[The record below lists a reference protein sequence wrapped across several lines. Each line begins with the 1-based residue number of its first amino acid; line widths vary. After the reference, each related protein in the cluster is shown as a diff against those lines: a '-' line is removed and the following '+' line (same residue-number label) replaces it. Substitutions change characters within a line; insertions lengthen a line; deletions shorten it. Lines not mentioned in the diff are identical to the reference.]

1 MLTASNLL
9 DLWEH
14 GLTDRTIQRSIE
26 LLCLAYPELS
36 REQLKQLPIGDRD
49 GRLLSV
55 REALFG
61 PHLHCIT
68 SCPKCGGQLELTF
81 GIAEIR
87 VAAPKL
93 SSIETYT
100 LQADGYDVQFRLPNS
115 SDVLS
120 ISELPD
126 VSQARRS
133 LFERCV
139 QVAMQDGQEI
149 AVNELTEEVEKK
161 IALRMTELDPQAD
174 IQIALNCP
182 ACSAKWSS
190 TFDISTY
197 LWTEINAWAI
207 RMLREIHRLASAY
220 GWREAEI
227 LALSPIRRQLYLE
240 LIGSQ

>member
-9 DLWEH
+9 DVWER
-14 GLTDRTIQRSIE
+14 GLTHRTTQRSID

-36 REQLKQLPIGDRD
+36 REQLNQLPIGDRD
-49 GRLLSV
+49 ARLLSI

-61 PHLHCIT
+61 PRLSCIT
-68 SCPKCGGQLELTF
+68 SCPKCGEQLELTF

-87 VAAPKL
+87 VAAPEL
-93 SSIETYT
+93 SLTETYVLST
-100 LQADGYDVQFRLPNS
+100 DGYDVQFRLPNS
-115 SDVLS
+115 LDVLS
-120 ISELPD
+120 ILELSD
-126 VSQARRS
+126 VSQARRR

-139 QVAMQDGQEI
+139 HGANRDGQEI
-149 AVNELTEEVEKK
+149 AVQELSEEVANQ
-161 IALRMTELDPQAD
+161 IALCMTELDPQAD

-182 ACSAKWSS
+182 ACSENWTSM
-190 TFDISTY
+190 FDISTY

-207 RMLREIHRLASAY
+207 RMLGEIHRLASTY

-240 LIGSQ
+240 LIGSR